1 MKDKIVIAVDVDG
14 TIMEHKFPYDGAD
27 IPNCI
32 KVLKA
37 LTAKGHKIV
46 INTMRDKIPMK
57 RAMEW
62 FITNSIP
69 LYGANKN
76 PTQSHWTSSSKTY
89 AHMYIDDAALGIPL
103 INHGTLNDDFIL
115 TFDAQS
121 LDDDIQI
128 FKGTSVL
135 IIDPELNRNNRN
147 QEVYIKINDQYRV
160 CTIPNENIERQKDSR
175 DFVDWFRVEEM
186 LKKLNVL

>member
-1 MKDKIVIAVDVDG
+1 MKDKMVIAVDVDG

-37 LTAKGHKIV
+37 LTTKGHKIV

-62 FITNSIP
+62 FVTNGIP

-76 PTQSHWTSSSKTY
+76 PTQGHWTSSTKTY

-103 INHGTLNDDFIL
+103 INHGTLNEDFSVFLNENAPDDY
-115 TFDAQS
+115 TEVY
-121 LDDDIQI
+121 
-128 FKGTSVL
+128 KGTSVL
-135 IIDPELNRNNRN
+135 IIEPELNRNNRS
-147 QEVYIKINDQYRV
+147 QEVYIKINDQYKV
-160 CTIPNENIERQKDSR
+160 CVIPSENIERQKDSR
-175 DFVDWFRVEEM
+175 DFVDWFKVEEM
-186 LKKLNVL
+186 LKKLGVL